1 MFCKPCSSYEEGAML
16 DLIARRQADIAALC
30 RRFGVRR
37 LTLFGSAARE
47 NDFDERSSDLDFL
60 VEFGAPEGPSL
71 AQFLDL
77 RTALEETLGPSVDL
91 VMEGS
96 VRNPFILADMEASAK
111 LVYAT

>member
-1 MFCKPCSSYEEGAML
+1 MPPTGSAACPPYGTPSSAFRDISTRLRNAMLCKPCSSYEESAML

-47 NDFDERSSDLDFL
+47 NDFDEQSSDLDFL
-60 VEFGAPEGPSL
+60 VEFGAPEGASL

-77 RTALEETLGPSVDL
+77 RTALEETL
-91 VMEGS
+91 
-96 VRNPFILADMEASAK
+96 
-111 LVYAT
+111 